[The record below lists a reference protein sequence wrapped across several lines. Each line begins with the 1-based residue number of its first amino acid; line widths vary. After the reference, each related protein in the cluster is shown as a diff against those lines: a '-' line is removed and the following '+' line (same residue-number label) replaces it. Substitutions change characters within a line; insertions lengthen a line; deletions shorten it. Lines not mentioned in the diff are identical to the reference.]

1 VVTVDV
7 GRASPPGLVV
17 KAVLRTRVLLAC
29 VLSRA
34 QIDQATQRLEA
45 LETELARMRE
55 RAEQAE
61 LLGGDATAQFR
72 ALQQRVTTLETALSN
87 AEEKCKVS
95 ELTRRRL
102 HNTVMELK
110 GNIRVFCRVRP
121 LSEVET
127 EGAAVAFP
135 GGGDDQSIELSLS
148 ATGVQDGAVKALK
161 HAFSF
166 DRVFQPQC
174 GQQVV
179 FEEITELVQSA
190 LDGYKVCI
198 FAYGQTGSGKTH
210 TMMGSPGEVGMIPRS
225 LQQIFSKAAE
235 LSRQAWTF
243 HVKGT
248 PVWLRACMWRVCR
261 DRSV

>member
-1 VVTVDV
+1 V
-7 GRASPPGLVV
+7 
-17 KAVLRTRVLLAC
+17 
-29 VLSRA
+29 SRA
-34 QIDQATQRLEA
+34 QIDQATQHLKALEA
-45 LETELARMRE
+45 ELARTRE

-72 ALQQRVTTLETALSN
+72 ALQQRVTTLETALGS
-87 AEEKCKVS
+87 AEEKCKVG

-121 LSEVET
+121 LAEVET

-179 FEEITELVQSA
+179 FEEITQLVQSA

-225 LQQIFSKAAE
+225 LQQIFSKASE
-235 LSRQAWTF
+235 LSREGWTF
-243 HVKGT
+243 HIKGNSRPST
-248 PVWLRACMWRVCR
+248 CEPICVAVFAR
-261 DRSV
+261 DRSVWNRDERGSGR